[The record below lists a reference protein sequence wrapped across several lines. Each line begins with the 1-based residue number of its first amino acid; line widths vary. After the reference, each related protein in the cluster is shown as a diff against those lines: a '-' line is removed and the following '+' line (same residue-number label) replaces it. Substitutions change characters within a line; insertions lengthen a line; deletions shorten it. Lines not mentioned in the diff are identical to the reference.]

1 MQSIP
6 AARGVTGR
14 LSPEA
19 LAYAGLTLS
28 TFGWASAFIA
38 GKVVL
43 AEITPLPA
51 AAARYAVAALLLLP
65 FAMRRRPTLR
75 HFSNAVSPLLAMVVA
90 GGVLYPW
97 LFLVALS
104 RTTAT
109 NTALLVALNP
119 VLTLVLSPLVGERL
133 QARHIG
139 GVTLALTGAALVIT
153 AGRWEDVA
161 HLAALALNSG
171 DLLAVAAA
179 LSWAVFN
186 LASRRVVV
194 HLTASFTNCAIYGA
208 GSLAFFLLAW
218 PEHTGA
224 QLTAASDAALMCLLS
239 MAVLSSVMAGQLFL
253 FGVRTVGVNRTVVFV
268 YLVPVL
274 TAAAAAPVLHETFT
288 VAQGLG
294 GAGVLAGV
302 YWTTRRPAR

>member
-1 MQSIP
+1 MQSIA
-6 AARGVTGR
+6 AARGGTGR

-65 FAMRRRPTLR
+65 FAMRQRPTLR
-75 HFSNAVSPLLAMVVA
+75 DLSNAASPLLTMVLA

-119 VLTLVLSPLVGERL
+119 VLTLLLSPLAGERL
-133 QARHIG
+133 HARHVG

-153 AGRWEDVA
+153 VGKWEDIA
-161 HLAALALNSG
+161 HLAALALNFG

-179 LSWAVFN
+179 LCWAVFN

-208 GSLAFFLLAW
+208 GSLAFFFLAW
-218 PEHTGA
+218 PERTCA
-224 QLTAASDAALMCLLS
+224 QLTAASAAALVCLLS

-253 FGVRTVGVNRTVVFV
+253 FGVRTVGVHRTVVFV

-274 TAAAAAPVLHETFT
+274 TALASVLLLHEAFT

-302 YWTTRRPAR
+302 YWTARGSAS